1 MRKNNLG
8 DQNKIIL
15 ILASFGVST
24 AAIILLS
31 IANKL
36 LASVFSS
43 VGITIIISVIIF
55 IITFLALNKR
65 GFKYE

>member
-15 ILASFGVST
+15 LLAAFGVST
-24 AAIILLS
+24 AVIIALSIISKLLLS
-31 IANKL
+31 M
-36 LASVFSS
+36 FSS
-43 VGITIIISVIIF
+43 LGITVIISVITF
-55 IITFLALNKR
+55 TITFLVLNKR

>member
-15 ILASFGVST
+15 ILAAFGVST
-24 AAIILLS
+24 ALIITLSIVSKLLLS
-31 IANKL
+31 M
-36 LASVFSS
+36 FSS
-43 VGITIIISVIIF
+43 VGITVIISVITF
-55 IITFLALNKR
+55 IITFLALSKR